1 MLLDQIYQMILI
13 LYEFLHQPVN
23 IIYVI
28 TSFSSINKPDS
39 SVGNGNGLAL
49 VFTEFMDV
57 LSNLLDES
65 YVSKLFK

>member
-13 LYEFLHQPVN
+13 LYEFLHQPN
-23 IIYVI
+23 IIYII